1 MIDRVTVHSLIL
13 ATALFIAGCSHTTP
27 QQMAA
32 YSVATGFLTLCDDA
46 ASEGQSLKAI
56 GDYTHAL
63 DRFARPLKSS
73 PAGATWAKTMTA
85 NRAKFGQPVQRAMIS
100 RNDYRKSYGQRRTI
114 NFEFQTSFVNQPSA
128 QESVSLEMLD
138 ARWQVY
144 DYQFHPFGKPV
155 GGTPTP
161 TPHPTR
167 TTSPGTRTERMY

>member
-1 MIDRVTVHSLIL
+1 MINRVTVYSLIA
-13 ATALFIAGCSHTTP
+13 ATALFIVGCSHSTN

-32 YSVATGFLTLCDDA
+32 YSVATGFLTLSDD
-46 ASEGQSLKAI
+46 

-73 PAGATWAKTMTA
+73 PQGATWTKTMTN
-85 NRAKFGQPVQRAMIS
+85 NRAKFGQPLQRAMIN
-100 RNDYRKSYGQRRTI
+100 RYDYGKSSGPRHTI
-114 NFEFQTSFVNQPSA
+114 NFVFQTSFVNQPSA

-138 ARWQVY
+138 GRWQVY

-155 GGTPTP
+155 EAGPTP

-167 TTSPGTRTERMY
+167 ARSTGPTPARMRG